1 MFLILFRVHTASHIK
16 KTSSKTFKFY
26 YCNLSQKQDE
36 KEQSDLRIRKAIQYG
51 EILKGFLFFLELKQI
66 EKTATTRMRAIR
78 SATMSDGGKVPALRF
93 A

>member
-36 KEQSDLRIRKAIQYG
+36 KEHNVIY
-51 EILKGFLFFLELKQI
+51 KQ
-66 EKTATTRMRAIR
+66 EKQFNT
-78 SATMSDGGKVPALRF
+78 GRF
-93 A
+93 